1 MFRIPWFVSTLCCLG
16 LLLLFPAEALAYG
29 PITHVN
35 LGSHILNHL
44 SLLPP
49 ALAQL
54 LQAHPH
60 AYLYGNMAADVIIA
74 KNLAKS
80 EEHCHNWSIGFSVLD
95 EALDEQQ
102 QAFAWGYLSHLAAD
116 TIAHN
121 YFVPWKLTESFQAR
135 TTGHA
140 YWEVRLDQ
148 RASPAVWD
156 LARHISRQKFHGPK
170 ELLSRTIQ
178 GTIFGFETNL
188 VIFRGMLFV
197 QRLKRWQGLLD
208 RVDVRSRWSLG
219 QEEATEQFNLSIQA
233 IVDLF
238 HHQQHSRTC
247 LADPTG
253 IPNLRIARIL
263 RKGLR
268 KMQIRHPLPE
278 PALQESILCFRDA
291 FRTGVGETFQMPKET
306 PRFLIEALRRSV
318 RP

>member
-1 MFRIPWFVSTLCCLG
+1 MSRTP
-16 LLLLFPAEALAYG
+16 LFLSVFSCVFFFLFFSADALAYG
-29 PITHVN
+29 PITHIN

-44 SLLPP
+44 SLLPS

-54 LQAHPH
+54 LQSHPH

-80 EEHCHNWSIGFSVLD
+80 EEHCHNWSIGFSVLE
-95 EALDEQQ
+95 EARDEQQ

-121 YFVPWKLTESFQAR
+121 YFVPWKLTESFPAR

-156 LARHISRQKFHGPK
+156 LARHVSRQKFHGPK

-188 VIFRGMLFV
+188 VIFNGMLFV

-208 RVDVRSRWSLG
+208 RVNIRSRWSLE
-219 QEEATEQFNLSIQA
+219 QEEATEQFDLSIQA

-238 HHQQHSRTC
+238 HHQQKSRTC

-253 IPNLRIARIL
+253 IPNLKIANLL

-268 KMQIRHPLPE
+268 KMQTRYPLHE
-278 PALQESILCFRDA
+278 HSLQESLLRFRDA
-291 FRTGVGETFQMPKET
+291 FRTGVGGLFQIPTET
-306 PRFLIEALRRSV
+306 PPFLLEALRLHQR
-318 RP
+318 